1 MAAAPLRLRLRT
13 ALGLWPEQR
22 VHVVVMI
29 DDANPKDNT
38 MSTTIKRTPRTLVIG
53 NAVIQTEK
61 LAHPRPFARKPAD
74 LGEVRSKEYA
84 EVYVTETKHL
94 TPAEFDEFA
103 SSLPVSR
110 DWLRGKGGGMFDCYL
125 CIEVTAPGRPTL
137 YVNPEGSDYARYV
150 ARAD

>member
-1 MAAAPLRLRLRT
+1 
-13 ALGLWPEQR
+13 
-22 VHVVVMI
+22 
-29 DDANPKDNT
+29 
-38 MSTTIKRTPRTLVIG
+38 MSNTIKRTPRTLVIG

-61 LAHPRPFARKPAD
+61 LDQPLPFARKPAD

-103 SSLPVSR
+103 SGLLVSR
-110 DWLRGKGGGMFDCYL
+110 DWLRGKGGGMLDRYL

-150 ARAD
+150 ARVD